1 MNKKVFGIIGVILII
16 VLLIASCSLSPKE
29 ESDTTDTLTIATKE
43 AASIKEEEKKEFTN
57 INIDEYINAY
67 NGEEKTLVLVARPTC
82 HYCQIAEP
90 ILHNIAYKY
99 SININYLDT
108 DDFQEDDFQKFIES
122 NEYFSEGFGT
132 PMLLV
137 VSNGTINDIVDGVT
151 DTKHYI
157 EFLKEYKF
165 IK

>member
-82 HYCQIAEP
+82 HYCQIVEP

-137 VSNGTINDIVDGVT
+137 VSNGTINDMVDGVT